1 MLRTELAEWLSKI
14 EDDDAL
20 IEDIRRT
27 TPLGELSPDDAKY
40 VIVKLV
46 GVGARATLR
55 LMMPALNG

>member
-27 TPLGELSPDDAKY
+27 TPLGELSPTMQSMSSSSWLELAP
-40 VIVKLV
+40 
-46 GVGARATLR
+46 ARPCA
-55 LMMPALNG
+55 